1 LWTMII
7 SHCWNL
13 CRQLTR
19 VLLFS
24 DSTNRH
30 SKRIFFIHEPAF
42 NNMSRSIH
50 TTWKEYWEKQRY
62 QYSDHEQ
69 QANELEQMRQAL
81 IRKRAIKRQRKS
93 ERKLSVPDILP
104 KAVGETVHIEVC
116 DQGEYVHYPLTE
128 SDLRAL
134 LEILPPGIIN
144 GLASITFC
152 LGKEYMKEYEQGNPD
167 PILDPYTGRIADTGF
182 TTPGVF
188 IPPVLGSYDY
198 KSNRIFIYAYVYDC
212 SILKVPII
220 EFYLKLRML
229 NTFLHELAHHEDNQ
243 YRIARGRWLG
253 SYDTRVEDYAY
264 QRQKALVSEA
274 LMEVIHNRYG
284 AEQAALVSWIETNGG
299 SKIPIGEIIKGGM
312 IFTAAEAVEEL
323 FTMVLEEMPAGQ
335 TKYHFANHLLYG
347 GYYEEALSILKVLL
361 MENPQNLEAKSL
373 MADIYRCQKDYDRA
387 EATAGEVLAEDPNNE
402 KSIFVLSEVYFAVE
416 RWSELIDMTERGQDI
431 TQHKKAYQF
440 LWYLEK
446 QLLAHLFL
454 GNYDQAKQ
462 ILDRYTET
470 RASKRRQQAFKA
482 LMLLA
487 TDAYIDATM
496 LATNVLSE
504 QHNGH
509 PVVSAVAKG
518 VFNAASSYLGYANSI
533 RKLTSKDRSVLRNSK
548 IGKLPFMKAQ

>member
-1 LWTMII
+1 
-7 SHCWNL
+7 
-13 CRQLTR
+13 

-30 SKRIFFIHEPAF
+30 SMRIFFIHEPAF

-104 KAVGETVHIEVC
+104 KAVGETVHIEVR

-299 SKIPIGEIIKGGM
+299 SEIPIEEIIKGGV
-312 IFTAAEAVEEL
+312 IFTLAEAVEQL
-323 FTMVLEEMPAGQ
+323 FGNVVENMPAIT
-335 TKYHFANHLLYG
+335 TKYHFAHHLRYG
-347 GYYEEALSILKVLL
+347 GYYEEALSILKALAI
-361 MENPQNLEAKSL
+361 EDPQNLEVKVL
-373 MADIYRCQKDYDRA
+373 IADIYCHHKDFALA
-387 EATAGEVLAEDPNNE
+387 ETVAEEVLAAEPNKEDAVY
-402 KSIFVLSEVYFAVE
+402 VLSEVYFAGE
-416 RWSELIDMTERGQDI
+416 HWSKLIDMTERGQEI
-431 TQHKKAYQF
+431 IPNKKGYRF

-454 GNYDQAKQ
+454 SNYDQAKQ
-462 ILDRYTET
+462 LLARYTGT
-470 RASKRRQQAFKA
+470 RSSERRQQAFKS
-482 LMLLA
+482 LILLA
-487 TDAYIDATM
+487 NGSYIEAKT
-496 LATNVLSE
+496 LATNILSE
-504 QHNGH
+504 QHTDST
-509 PVVSAVAKG
+509 VVSAVAKG